1 VLDEPI
7 HLGPYQHEWVG
18 AFLLEQKRLATTLGV
33 GLVAIEHIG
42 STAVPGLSGKPIIDI
57 MIGAGH
63 LPPPAAWS
71 EALINLGYEALGE
84 AGVPGRLYFRLRT
97 RPVCNVHLV
106 EQNGTH
112 WVNNLAFRD
121 YLRQSP
127 GAARQYEMAKYA
139 AFNAGATTLVAYSLA
154 KSAVV
159 EALLT
164 SALETKPGNLEAG

>member
-7 HLGPYQHEWVG
+7 HLEPYQHEWVE
-18 AFLLEQKRLATTLGV
+18 AFRLEQKRLATNLGV
-33 GLVAIEHIG
+33 GIVAIEHIG
-42 STAVPGLSGKPIIDI
+42 STGVPGLSGKPIIDI
-57 MIGAGH
+57 MIGAQR
-63 LPPPAAWS
+63 LPPPDDWS

-127 GAARQYEMAKYA
+127 GAARQYEMVKYA
-139 AFNAGATTLVAYSLA
+139 AVDGGATTLVAYSLA
-154 KSAVV
+154 KSSVV

-164 SALETKPGNLEAG
+164 RALESKSGHLEAG